1 MEELTYFS
9 LKYEQIPNEFTKIT
23 IKTHKISSTRN
34 QNDQNTPVSIEID
47 FINESDNNRLVRFH
61 TSVLGMHSDCSFKT
75 KINFQANKPNTCIRS
90 IVIFEKT

>member
-9 LKYEQIPNEFTKIT
+9 LKYEQITNEFTKIT

-47 FINESDNNRLVRFH
+47 FINRSDNNRLVRFY
-61 TSVLGMHSDCSFKT
+61 TSVLGMHSDPTVASKQKLIFKRT
-75 KINFQANKPNTCIRS
+75 NLTRVFAA
-90 IVIFEKT
+90 